1 MSTQIRTFLNPHIFY
16 PDSCGRGLKPLW
28 RAVSKQCGFGVWIH
42 WFRVDGGP
50 KRKKI
55 CGFKNI
61 PIRADVALMEVA
73 RACRAPGE
81 RVCRAH
87 RFTLT
92 NSQEKMLLLHFLQG
106 SIYSYYVPQ
115 STLSAIKCSSS
126 GSWNFRVCRYSQTC
140 MKRTLA
146 CLQPSP
152 PFRKNRRR
160 GRLYTG

>member
-1 MSTQIRTFLNPHIFY
+1 MSTQIPTFLNPHNFY

-50 KRKKI
+50 KRVKKI

-61 PIRADVALMEVA
+61 PIRADVALMKVA
-73 RACRAPGE
+73 RSARSYRAPGE

-92 NSQEKMLLLHFLQG
+92 HSQEKMLLLHFFAGKYIFVLRATKH
-106 SIYSYYVPQ
+106 SISHKMFEFWVLEF
-115 STLSAIKCSSS
+115 SC
-126 GSWNFRVCRYSQTC
+126 V
-140 MKRTLA
+140 
-146 CLQPSP
+146 
-152 PFRKNRRR
+152 
-160 GRLYTG
+160 

>member
-1 MSTQIRTFLNPHIFY
+1 MRLRCLDSLV
-16 PDSCGRGLKPLW
+16 SCGR
-28 RAVSKQCGFGVWIH
+28 RAETC
-42 WFRVDGGP
+42 
-50 KRKKI
+50 KKI

-92 NSQEKMLLLHFLQG
+92 HSQEKMLLLHFLLG